1 MNNLQVWWMQLQ
13 DRERRFIR
21 YGGITA
27 TMLLF
32 YVLLWSPF
40 LDTVSQAQQDLE
52 DKRQLLQWMQT
63 ASVQYQQLKKQSNG
77 PANLST
83 DNMLSTVS
91 QSLKDNALTS
101 LVSEIKQTNDLKV
114 TVNFKQV
121 NFDDLIQWLLN
132 IRKQYGL
139 QVDQIQVEQVSTAP
153 GLVQAALVLK

>member
-1 MNNLQVWWMQLQ
+1 MNNMHVWWAQLQ

-27 TMLLF
+27 IVLLF

-40 LDTVSQAQQDLE
+40 LDNVSAAQQDLE

-63 ASVQYQQLKKQSNG
+63 ASVQFQQLKKQGHG

-91 QSLKDNALTS
+91 QSLKDSALAS

-139 QVDQIQVEQVSTAP
+139 QVDQIQIEQVSTAP